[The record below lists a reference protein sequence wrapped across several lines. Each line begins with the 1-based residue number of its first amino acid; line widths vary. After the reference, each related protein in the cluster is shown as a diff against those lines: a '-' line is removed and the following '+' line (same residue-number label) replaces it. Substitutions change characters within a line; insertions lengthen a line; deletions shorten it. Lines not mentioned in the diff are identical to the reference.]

1 MTREERVAREIVRRY
16 GRGKLRRLVSG
27 LEHGESGQQL
37 AYEFAVSRQTI
48 MVWKRALM
56 IERVEARPSTLAVL
70 RGLHTNEE
78 EE

>member
-16 GRGKLRRLVSG
+16 GRRKLRRLVSG

-70 RGLHTNEE
+70 GPSHNPTMEE
-78 EE
+78 